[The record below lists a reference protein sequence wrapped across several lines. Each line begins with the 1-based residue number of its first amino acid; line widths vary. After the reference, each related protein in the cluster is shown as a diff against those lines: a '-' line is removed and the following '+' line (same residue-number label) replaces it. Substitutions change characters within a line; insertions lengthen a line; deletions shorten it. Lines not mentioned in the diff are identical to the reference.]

1 MPRIELAPEVGEDFE
16 RILDHLASHR
26 SAHIAARL
34 REIVAAINV
43 LATNPLIGRPAGNG
57 KRELV
62 IGKGP
67 HGYMALYRYVDSLD
81 IVFVLA
87 VRAQREAGFTR

>member
-1 MPRIELAPEVGEDFE
+1 MQRDEPR
-16 RILDHLASHR
+16 SHCQC
-26 SAHIAARL
+26 
-34 REIVAAINV
+34 
-43 LATNPLIGRPAGNG
+43 LIGQPADNG

-67 HGYMALYRYVDSLD
+67 HGYVALYRYVDSLD

-87 VRAQREAGFTR
+87 VRAQREAGFVR